1 MIRRLVKMLAL
12 LMVVIVLAVPV
23 GALSIGDET
32 LSGILK
38 GLPVI
43 GDYTDDIIG
52 TKQDIKA
59 TLGEYADDTIYGF
72 KSLYLDVL
80 GFSAPWKTPKVVIDL
95 PPLPRTADQ
104 SAPAAPPP
112 APPPETAE
120 AAAGAMPATGS
131 VPAEG
136 QGMSPSAP
144 SPPPEM
150 APSTEPKAAPPA
162 PPPKPPPALKA
173 EAKPAEKAAPVPRTA
188 KPPEAKTAKPPEA
201 KAAKLPAA
209 RKSPPEKDTTAE
221 QDHKRG
227 LLYYKG
233 IGVTKDFRKA
243 AQWFR
248 SAAIKGHAGAQYNL
262 GIMSYLGQGTEQD
275 YAIAAKWFERAG
287 QQDHAP
293 AQYNLGFLYYEGKG
307 VDKDNLQAFMWI
319 DRSANLGD
327 EKAIRARDTLQ
338 KALPK
343 EIFKQ

>member
-1 MIRRLVKMLAL
+1 MKRRLVKMLAL
-12 LMVVIVLAVPV
+12 LMVVIVLAVPI

-43 GDYTDDIIG
+43 GDYTDDIIA
-52 TKQDIKA
+52 TKQDIEA
-59 TLGEYADDTIYGF
+59 TLGEYADDTLYGF

-95 PPLPRTADQ
+95 PPLERTTGR
-104 SAPAAPPP
+104 P
-112 APPPETAE
+112 APP
-120 AAAGAMPATGS
+120 
-131 VPAEG
+131 
-136 QGMSPSAP
+136 
-144 SPPPEM
+144 
-150 APSTEPKAAPPA
+150 AAPPA
-162 PPPKPPPALKA
+162 PSTPPETAPKPPQPPAAGEPAPSTETKAAPPEPAPAMKA
-173 EAKPAEKAAPVPRTA
+173 EAKPTEQAALVPRTA
-188 KPPEAKTAKPPEA
+188 EPPETEAAKPPKTETA
-201 KAAKLPAA
+201 K
-209 RKSPPEKDTTAE
+209 KSPPKKDTTAD

-227 LLYYKG
+227 LLFYKG
-233 IGVTKDFRKA
+233 IGVPKDFKKA

-248 SAAIKGHAGAQYNL
+248 RAANKGHAGAQYNL

-275 YAIAAKWFERAG
+275 YASAAQWFERAG
-287 QQDHAP
+287 QQDHAA

-307 VDKDNLQAFMWI
+307 VEKDNLQAFMWI

-343 EIFKQ
+343 EIFKP

>member
-112 APPPETAE
+112 AP
-120 AAAGAMPATGS
+120 
-131 VPAEG
+131 
-136 QGMSPSAP
+136 
-144 SPPPEM
+144 
-150 APSTEPKAAPPA
+150 
-162 PPPKPPPALKA
+162 
-173 EAKPAEKAAPVPRTA
+173 
-188 KPPEAKTAKPPEA
+188 
-201 KAAKLPAA
+201 AA
-209 RKSPPEKDTTAE
+209 RNGRGRRRGHAGNGFRPRRGPGHESLRPLTAARNGAVNGTQGRPAGTTAE
-221 QDHKRG
+221 TPA
-227 LLYYKG
+227 
-233 IGVTKDFRKA
+233 GV
-243 AQWFR
+243 
-248 SAAIKGHAGAQYNL
+248 
-262 GIMSYLGQGTEQD
+262 
-275 YAIAAKWFERAG
+275 
-287 QQDHAP
+287 
-293 AQYNLGFLYYEGKG
+293 EGG
-307 VDKDNLQAFMWI
+307 
-319 DRSANLGD
+319 G
-327 EKAIRARDTLQ
+327 
-338 KALPK
+338 
-343 EIFKQ
+343 

>member
-23 GALSIGDET
+23 GALSVGDET

-59 TLGEYADDTIYGF
+59 TLGEYADDTLYGF
-72 KSLYLDVL
+72 KSLYLDVF
-80 GFSAPWKTPKVVIDL
+80 GFSGPWKTPKVVIDL
-95 PPLPRTADQ
+95 PPLRQAADP
-104 SAPAAPPP
+104 SASPAAPPD
-112 APPPETAE
+112 APPETA
-120 AAAGAMPATGS
+120 
-131 VPAEG
+131 
-136 QGMSPSAP
+136 
-144 SPPPEM
+144 
-150 APSTEPKAAPPA
+150 
-162 PPPKPPPALKA
+162 PKPPQPPAAA
-173 EAKPAEKAAPVPRTA
+173 EAKPAEQAALAPWTAKTPEAKAAKPPEARTA
-188 KPPEAKTAKPPEA
+188 KPPEAKTAK
-201 KAAKLPAA
+201 LPAA
-209 RKSPPEKDTTAE
+209 KKSSPEKIADSR

-227 LLYYKG
+227 LLFYKG
-233 IGVTKDFRKA
+233 IGVPKDFKKA

-248 SAAIKGHAGAQYNL
+248 RAANKGHPGAQYNL

-275 YAIAAKWFERAG
+275 YATAAKWFERAG
-287 QQDHAP
+287 QQDHAA

-327 EKAIRARDTLQ
+327 KKAIRARDTLQ